1 LRNVKKR
8 GFSLIEIMIVIL
20 IMGVLVGVIG
30 SLMGGFVSNFEITD
44 DQTIARRRA
53 QDVFNIL
60 QIPIQNA
67 GLGLPAD
74 KFDYYFDVAGAP
86 AGAARVRRWWEPVSV
101 DSTAPGTNNVLRIVY
116 SVPTRLKSKAGTR
129 NFSAKGGEGG
139 AIVDP
144 IDTNGPQAPNF
155 ELTDSANIGQLLNT
169 FVTFPGIHMH
179 PVLVTAVDAAAPS
192 VTLDGRRPK
201 YAVGRNNHD
210 YIEANSSDIDAFL
223 PRNAIYPY
231 HDMFSV
237 KAGVAFVDTAS
248 SVFVFADD
256 ILSRDIT
263 APSAA
268 NYTTSLSQVP
278 LGFRVEG
285 VKAIEFDGG
294 DLPHTLTVRV
304 VTEGDSADS
313 ARKESVQ
320 MSAIEKRW
328 KDDKGFNI
336 TFDPAVYYEEFAM
349 SWRTRNV
356 ETPPQKK

>member
-1 LRNVKKR
+1 VRNIKKR

-74 KFDYYFDVAGAP
+74 NFNYYFAPGGVTVTTGAV
-86 AGAARVRRWWEPVSV
+86 RVQGWWEPVSV
-101 DSTAPGTNNVLRIVY
+101 DTANNVLRVVY
-116 SVPTRLKSKAGTR
+116 SVPAGMKT
-129 NFSAKGGEGG
+129 G
-139 AIVDP
+139 ADSSS
-144 IDTNGPQAPNF
+144 G
-155 ELTDSANIGQLLNT
+155 TDSFSSAAGAYGAADPTTGISDVTGTGDVAGVAVNLTASSDVSGVDDT

-179 PVLVTAVDAAAPS
+179 PAVVTDVNGSAAPLPNIVLS
-192 VTLDGRRPK
+192 GKRPRYK
-201 YAVGRNNHD
+201 VD
-210 YIEANSSDIDAFL
+210 SEDVI
-223 PRNAIYPY
+223 PRNVVYPF
-231 HDMFSV
+231 HDVFSV
-237 KAGVAFVDTAS
+237 KAGMAFVDETS

-256 ILSRDIT
+256 VLTVDLTPPTVVTPTLLSH
-263 APSAA
+263 
-268 NYTTSLSQVP
+268 VP

-285 VKAIEFDGG
+285 VKAIRFDGG
-294 DLPHTLTVRV
+294 DLPRTLTVRV

-313 ARKESVQ
+313 ARNKSSQ
-320 MSAIEKRW
+320 MSEIEKRW
-328 KDDKGFNI
+328 PGVTFNPDI
-336 TFDPAVYYEEFAM
+336 YYEEFTM

-356 ETPPQKK
+356 ETPPH

>member
-1 LRNVKKR
+1 LRNVKKQ

-30 SLMGGFVSNFEITD
+30 SLMGGFVSNFEVTD

-74 KFDYYFDVAGAP
+74 NFDYYFDVTGAP
-86 AGAARVRRWWEPVSV
+86 AGAARVRRWVEPVSV
-101 DSTAPGTNNVLRIVY
+101 DSAAPGANNVLRVVY
-116 SVPTRLKSKAGTR
+116 SVPTRLKSKAGTI
-129 NFSAKGGEGG
+129 NFSAKHGG
-139 AIVDP
+139 AI
-144 IDTNGPQAPNF
+144 DTDGPQTQNF
-155 ELTDSANIGQLLNT
+155 ELTAAANIGQLENT

-179 PVLVTAVDAAAPS
+179 PVLLTNVNAATPS

-201 YAVGRNNHD
+201 YTVGSNNPA
-210 YIEANSSDIDAFL
+210 YSVANSSDIDVVL

-256 ILSRDIT
+256 ILSNDIT

-268 NYTTSLSQVP
+268 DYTTSLSQVP

-285 VKAIEFDGG
+285 VKAIMFDRN
-294 DLPHTLTVRV
+294 DARALTVRV

-313 ARKESVQ
+313 TRNESVQ
-320 MSAIEKRW
+320 MSAIRSRW
-328 KDDKGFNI
+328 PGVTFNDDI
-336 TFDPAVYYEEFAM
+336 YYEEFTM
-349 SWRTRNV
+349 RWRTRNV
-356 ETPPQKK
+356 ETTPH